1 MEVVTLDGQYAVSG
15 ESPLL
20 VIRGVDLGGLEGMT
34 MEKTT
39 RESRQDEWVTTN

>member
-20 VIRGVDLGGLEGMT
+20 VLRGVDLGGLEGMT
-34 MEKTT
+34 MERRQGSQDKT
-39 RESRQDEWVTTN
+39 SG